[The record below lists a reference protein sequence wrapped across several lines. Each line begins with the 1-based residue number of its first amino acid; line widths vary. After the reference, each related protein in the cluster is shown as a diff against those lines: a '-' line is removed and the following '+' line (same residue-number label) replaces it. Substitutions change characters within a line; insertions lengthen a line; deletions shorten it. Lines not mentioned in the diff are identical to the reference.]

1 MVTILCISIFIFWA
15 SVAFNRWHLRRYGKP
30 TLTLAQKG
38 WFVCLVDC
46 WCLIPILFGFTLS
59 VALLFD
65 DLPHVWLGK
74 LFAIVTMLSG
84 SIDQF
89 YSTWFRHQRLKTV
102 TTH

>member
-1 MVTILCISIFIFWA
+1 MFTILWISIFIFWA

-38 WFVCLVDC
+38 WFGCLVD
-46 WCLIPILFGFTLS
+46 WWFLIPIFFAFTFLGALFFE
-59 VALLFD
+59 V
-65 DLPHVWLGK
+65 LPHEWLGK
-74 LFAIVTMLSG
+74 TFAIVTMLSG